1 MERKKITIKDRK
13 VFDKYIKNQEN
24 STYNFTNMFMW
35 AGGGTITYAETEGCL
50 ALFFQGEKQPVT
62 VSYPV
67 GDGDKRAAVKALSAY
82 IEAQDLRPVFRNLSR
97 EMVEEMEAMFP
108 DCFTFVEDRNTADY
122 VYETEKMIHLPGK
135 KLHAKRNHLNYF
147 KNNYAYTYRR
157 LEKGDGPDCLALFDK
172 WIAEKEDMPLLGS
185 SREATKKILDHFD
198 ELPVLGGGIYID
210 GVLVAFSIG
219 EPITENMALIHLEF
233 GGDYRGIYNAMS
245 SEFCADAWQ
254 DFTYVNR
261 EEDMGIEGLRH
272 TKLALRPAKLIE
284 KFNAIQVK
292 PL

>member
-1 MERKKITIKDRK
+1 MERKKITICDQEIFGR
-13 VFDKYIKNQEN
+13 YIKNQEN

-35 AGGGTITYAETEGCL
+35 AGDGTITYGETEGCL
-50 ALFFQGEKQPVT
+50 ALFFQGPKQPVT

-67 GDGDKRAAVKALSAY
+67 GDGDKKAAVKALSAY
-82 IEAQDLRPVFRNLSR
+82 IENEGLRPVFRNLSK
-97 EMVEEMEAMFP
+97 EMVEEMEEMFP
-108 DCFTFVEDRNTADY
+108 GCFTFVEDRNTADY
-122 VYETEKMIHLPGK
+122 IYETEKMIHLSGK

-157 LEKGDGPDCLALFDK
+157 LTKEDGALCLALFDR

-185 SREATKKILDHFD
+185 SREATKKILDHLD
-198 ELPVLGGGIYID
+198 KLPVICGGIFID
-210 GVLVAFSIG
+210 NELVAFSVG
-219 EPITENMALIHLEF
+219 EPITPDMALIHLEF
-233 GGDYRGIYNAMS
+233 GGDFRGVYNAMG
-245 SEFCADAWQ
+245 SEFCADAWS

-272 TKLALRPAKLIE
+272 TKLALRPVKLIE